1 MSTHVKLEIRNS
13 KVALHRESRFDFR
26 VSNFEFRHH
35 IWGRIVGLATTS
47 LALGSSSLAFAQ
59 SCAMCYN
66 TAASAKAAAIQ
77 ALRSGILI
85 LLIPPVL
92 MVGAIMAR
100 TLRSRERFD
109 NRPETGEMDRELSPW
124 LERSPLDEASA
135 SRRDGVRPAEECA
148 SELTPPPG
156 SRAQND

>member
-13 KVALHRESRFDFR
+13 KVALPRESLFDFR
-26 VSNFEFRHH
+26 VSNFELRNH
-35 IWGRIVGLATTS
+35 IGGRIVGLAMAA
-47 LALGSSSLAFAQ
+47 LGLGSSSLAFAQ

-92 MVGAIMAR
+92 MVGAILAR
-100 TLRSRERFD
+100 TLRSRERFGD
-109 NRPETGEMDRELSPW
+109 RPEAGERDRELGQW
-124 LERSPLDEASA
+124 LEHPPLDEASA
-135 SRRDGVRPAEECA
+135 SRSDGIRRAEEGA
-148 SELTPPPG
+148 SELTAPPAA
-156 SRAQND
+156 RAQND